1 METSYYN
8 ETEVTITLHLER
20 FPDEVLLKILSFL
33 DLADVLK
40 CAQTSKRIRSICQ
53 DESLWQNLNLTEK
66 LVPTS
71 FLEKAIVNGCRFL
84 NLGDAEVIGDLKL
97 ENNSKLKYLNL
108 SARREKLET
117 TAIYQHAEDSKWH
130 EEWQQH
136 KY

>member
-1 METSYYN
+1 METSDYN
-8 ETEVTITLHLER
+8 ETVTMHLER

-71 FLEKAIVNGCRFL
+71 FLEKAIVNGCKFL
-84 NLGDAEVIGDLKL
+84 NLGDAEVIDDLKL
-97 ENNSKLKYLNL
+97 ENQSKV
-108 SARREKLET
+108 
-117 TAIYQHAEDSKWH
+117 KWLFG
-130 EEWQQH
+130 
-136 KY
+136 K